1 MTFKKGDIV
10 EVIEIDKFY
19 EVEYPVGSRWE
30 VIEQVRTILVIVKDE
45 SQPWGE
51 ASLWLDSV
59 KKFKEEK
66 Q

>member
-1 MTFKKGDIV
+1 MKFNTGDIV

-30 VIEQVRTILVIVKDE
+30 VIEQVRGLVIVKDE
-45 SQPWGE
+45 SQPWNE

-59 KKFKEEK
+59 KKVEEELK
-66 Q
+66 